1 MIRAGSRPEMTH
13 FASHAAAHETALR
26 PLPLPAAAC
35 FGGISR
41 VAPRYEPTLR
51 QNSTPNDTG
60 NHLPNS
66 ELRTC
71 KDAILT
77 TFAQLV
83 ACRVNATRVFISLFD
98 QHRQYIIA
106 EATATLPLSPGLGHD
121 QRGEDELLLCGT
133 SIPKTEG
140 ICCRVLDAEDTE
152 NAHGNIALPVIVIPD
167 IQSDS
172 GLASKPYCVSGK
184 LGRAYAGVPIR
195 TQNGINIG
203 VLSLFKESAVFE
215 DGWDVVH
222 SQILRDM
229 SRCIVEHLR
238 SKRARLASQ
247 RAQRM
252 ARAIGS
258 FVENR
263 STLPYW
269 EFGGTAEYPEEQ
281 PVGEGALNAKQ
292 QAKERDVATPLDDD
306 QLFHDGMFSGK
317 FSHEPSQLTNNPASS
332 LDDTRSRWDDSLNS
346 AGSVQASGT
355 QTPKSDT
362 SASPE
367 ELNTVGGIFSRAA
380 NIMREAIETE
390 GVVFLDAVPKAFGS
404 LTKEPESQEKM
415 SPPSTAPLETSS
427 SDEPRSDNAAS
438 GDTSSY
444 ADILSFSTSDFSS
457 INRDKPSPP
466 RHFMSAKLLRAIVQK
481 YPTGAILNFDEDGA
495 IQTADPSTDDQN
507 STSTEQQQD
516 QEPATTP
523 RRSRGQ
529 SRARKGSQWKE
540 TPEEGLPKVFMGARS
555 VAFVPVWD
563 QKKERCI
570 AGGFAYTCTP
580 ARVLT
585 RTGELSYFR
594 AFAMVIMAEIHRL
607 ETTLSNK
614 SQSDVLSSLS
624 HELRS
629 PLHGMVLGVEL
640 LADTSLDSF
649 QGNVLHTMETCGR
662 TLADTIDHLLYF
674 SKINNYV
681 GPDKRPDQGARGLR
695 LGTWPNLEAGMK
707 SIYMNVQLDSLVEEV
722 VESVFAGF
730 NFFMISA
737 GQIQHDSRPTGQD
750 VAAVRRHDR
759 RQAIEEI
766 EHAKRGTE
774 GFPDSLPGGYAVPLL
789 IDLDID
795 PAVSHYFRTIPGGV
809 RRIIMNLLGNS
820 LKYTS
825 SGSIRITLSQ
835 EWGRTK
841 RMRTSGQLVRL
852 AVADTGRGI
861 SPEFLRE
868 NLYQPFAQE
877 DRLAPGLG
885 LGLNVVKKVANSLGG
900 RVTVESEV
908 GLGTTVTVRMPLQP
922 VTPADTTS
930 VTKEE
935 EAELAFF
942 GNQRQELKGLRICLV
957 GFDTPIRLPLRHKG
971 SAEAKTSPQS
981 VFKICQ
987 NWLLMEVVS
996 TTEATEFAPDLI
1008 LCEDSATSCAYMSSP
1023 ESLKAPIVVMCADV
1037 PTAFQRSTA
1046 VDAKSSSRVM
1056 DFVSQPLGPR
1066 KLAKVL
1072 LAAVKRWVEHQDT
1085 VPPPPRP
1092 LSSLTLDVPP
1102 SRHNLGPRRAASWTS
1117 NKSGASSRGTR
1128 KSQGISEDG
1137 QPSARGDRSR
1147 PESPRP
1153 EEQSQEQSQVQPQD
1167 AQPSNSPGSEKGE
1180 PLPKFL
1186 LVDDNPIN
1194 LKILSAYMKKLSL
1207 SFATAKDGQEAVDK
1221 VCQLPGQYACIFMD
1235 INMPRLDGLQA
1246 TRQIRNFEKTHG
1258 HAPSTIIA
1266 LSGLASASVQQEA
1279 FQSGIELF
1287 LTKPVQLKEIS
1298 EILTARGLL

>member
-1 MIRAGSRPEMTH
+1 MR
-13 FASHAAAHETALR
+13 LD
-26 PLPLPAAAC
+26 
-35 FGGISR
+35 
-41 VAPRYEPTLR
+41 RYEPNLR
-51 QNSTPNDTG
+51 QNSIPNDTG
-60 NHLPNS
+60 NHLPDS

-71 KDAILT
+71 EDAILT

-106 EATATLPLSPGLGHD
+106 EATATTPLSPGLSHT

-133 SIPKTEG
+133 SIPKSDG
-140 ICCRVLDAEDTE
+140 ICVRVLDAGEPE
-152 NAHGNIALPVIVIPD
+152 NAHGNIVLPVIVIPD

-203 VLSLFKESAVFE
+203 VLSLFKEFAVSE

-238 SKRARLASQ
+238 SKRARIASQ

-269 EFGGTAEYPEEQ
+269 EFGGTAEHPEELS
-281 PVGEGALNAKQ
+281 VGEGALNAKQ
-292 QAKERDVATPLDDD
+292 QAKDRDVATPLDDD
-306 QLFHDGMFSGK
+306 QLFHDGLFSGK
-317 FSHEPSQLTNNPASS
+317 FSHEPIQLTNKPDLS
-332 LDDTRSRWDDSLNS
+332 LDDMRSRRDDSLNS
-346 AGSVQASGT
+346 VGSVQASGAE
-355 QTPKSDT
+355 TPKSDT
-362 SASPE
+362 SVSPE
-367 ELNTVGGIFSRAA
+367 GLNTVEGVFSRAA
-380 NIMREAIETE
+380 NIIREAIETE
-390 GVVFLDAVPKAFGS
+390 GVVFFDAVPKAFGS
-404 LTKEPESQEKM
+404 LTKESESPEKV
-415 SPPSTAPLETSS
+415 SPPTTTPLETSS
-427 SDEPRSDNAAS
+427 SDETRSDNAAS
-438 GDTSSY
+438 GDSSSC
-444 ADILSFSTSDFSS
+444 ADILAFSTSDFSS
-457 INRDKPSPP
+457 VNRDKPSPLTYLL
-466 RHFMSAKLLRAIVQK
+466 STKLLRAIVQK

-516 QEPATTP
+516 HEPTTP

-529 SRARKGSQWKE
+529 PHARKGSQWKE
-540 TPEEGLPKVFMGARS
+540 TPEEGLPKVLMGARS

-570 AGGFAYTCTP
+570 AGGFAYTRTP
-580 ARVLT
+580 TRVLT

-594 AFAMVIMAEIHRL
+594 AFAMIIMSEIHRM
-607 ETTLSNK
+607 ETSLSNK

-640 LADTSLDSF
+640 LADTSLDAF

-730 NFFMISA
+730 NFFMLSA
-737 GQIQHDSRPTGQD
+737 GQIQHESRPTGQD
-750 VAAVRRHDR
+750 VAAVRRNDR
-759 RQAIEEI
+759 TQAIEEI
-766 EHAKRGTE
+766 EHTKRGTE
-774 GFPDSLPGGYAVPLL
+774 GFPDGLPGGYAVPLL
-789 IDLDID
+789 IDMEID

-841 RMRTSGQLVRL
+841 RMRASGQLVKL

-868 NLYQPFAQE
+868 NLYQAFAQE

-885 LGLNVVKKVANSLGG
+885 LGLSVVKKIANSLGG

-922 VTPADTTS
+922 VTPADSTS

-942 GNQRQELKGLRICLV
+942 ANQRWELKGLRICLV

-971 SAEAKTSPQS
+971 SAEARTSPQS
-981 VFKICQ
+981 VFKICR
-987 NWLLMEVVS
+987 NWLQMEVVS
-996 TTEATEFAPDLI
+996 TTEATELAPDLI
-1008 LCEDSATSCAYMSSP
+1008 LCEDSVTSCAYMSSP

-1046 VDAKSSSRVM
+1046 VDATAGSRAM
-1056 DFVSQPLGPR
+1056 DFVSQPY
-1066 KLAKVL
+1066 VFS
-1072 LAAVKRWVEHQDT
+1072 QD
-1085 VPPPPRP
+1085 P
-1092 LSSLTLDVPP
+1092 
-1102 SRHNLGPRRAASWTS
+1102 
-1117 NKSGASSRGTR
+1117 GAPCLFFFHLR
-1128 KSQGISEDG
+1128 
-1137 QPSARGDRSR
+1137 
-1147 PESPRP
+1147 
-1153 EEQSQEQSQVQPQD
+1153 
-1167 AQPSNSPGSEKGE
+1167 
-1180 PLPKFL
+1180 
-1186 LVDDNPIN
+1186 
-1194 LKILSAYMKKLSL
+1194 Y
-1207 SFATAKDGQEAVDK
+1207 
-1221 VCQLPGQYACIFMD
+1221 
-1235 INMPRLDGLQA
+1235 
-1246 TRQIRNFEKTHG
+1246 RN
-1258 HAPSTIIA
+1258 
-1266 LSGLASASVQQEA
+1266 
-1279 FQSGIELF
+1279 
-1287 LTKPVQLKEIS
+1287 
-1298 EILTARGLL
+1298 

>member
-1 MIRAGSRPEMTH
+1 MTAARAGVTE
-13 FASHAAAHETALR
+13 AARERET
-26 PLPLPAAAC
+26 
-35 FGGISR
+35 F
-41 VAPRYEPTLR
+41 RYEPNLR
-51 QNSTPNDTG
+51 RYSTPNDTG

-66 ELRTC
+66 ELWTC
-71 KDAILT
+71 EDAILT
-77 TFAQLV
+77 SFAQLV
-83 ACRVNATRVFISLFD
+83 ACRVDATRVFISLFD
-98 QHRQYIIA
+98 QHRQYIVA
-106 EATATLPLSPGLGHD
+106 EATATLPLSPSLNHT
-121 QRGEDELLLCGT
+121 QRGENELLLCGT
-133 SIPKTEG
+133 SIPKAEG
-140 ICCRVLDAEDTE
+140 ICGRVLDTGEAVDEYGI
-152 NAHGNIALPVIVIPD
+152 AALPVIVIPD
-167 IQSDS
+167 INSDS
-172 GLASKPYCVSGK
+172 GLASKPYCISGK

-195 TQNGINIG
+195 TRNGINIG
-203 VLSLFKESAVFE
+203 VLSLFKDSAISE

-222 SQILRDM
+222 SQILRDI

-238 SKRARLASQ
+238 STRARISSQ
-247 RAQRM
+247 RAQKM

-269 EFGGTAEYPEEQ
+269 EFGGTAEHPEEQ
-281 PVGEGALNAKQ
+281 VVGEGALNAKQ
-292 QAKERDVATPLDDD
+292 QAKDRDVATPLDED
-306 QLFHDGMFSGK
+306 QLFHDGLFSGK
-317 FSHEPSQLTNNPASS
+317 LTHEPSPLAENVGTSLS
-332 LDDTRSRWDDSLNS
+332 LDDTKSRREDSLNS
-346 AGSVQASGT
+346 TGSVQASGA
-355 QTPKSDT
+355 QTPKSVI
-362 SASPE
+362 SVSPQDM
-367 ELNTVGGIFSRAA
+367 NTVEGIFSRAA
-380 NIMREAIETE
+380 NIIREAIETE

-404 LTKEPESQEKM
+404 LTKESEIQET
-415 SPPSTAPLETSS
+415 SPTMETSS
-427 SDEPRSDNAAS
+427 SDETRSHNARS

-444 ADILSFSTSDFSS
+444 ADILAFSTSDFSS
-457 INRDKPSPP
+457 VNRDKPSPLT
-466 RHFMSAKLLRAIVQK
+466 HLLSSKLLRAIVKK

-516 QEPATTP
+516 HEPTTP
-523 RRSRGQ
+523 RRLRGQ
-529 SRARKGSQWKE
+529 SRARQGSQRNE
-540 TPEEGLPKVFMGARS
+540 TPEEGLPKVFIGARS

-570 AGGFAYTCTP
+570 AGGFAYTRTP

-594 AFAMVIMAEIHRL
+594 AFAMIIMSEIHRL
-607 ETTLSNK
+607 ETSQSNK

-640 LADTSLDSF
+640 LTDTSLDAF
-649 QGNVLHTMETCGR
+649 QMNVLHTMETCGR

-674 SKINNYV
+674 SKVNNYV

-730 NFFMISA
+730 NFFMLSA
-737 GQIQHDSRPTGQD
+737 GQIQHESRQTGQD
-750 VAAVRRHDR
+750 VEAVRRNDR

-766 EHAKRGTE
+766 EHTKRGAE
-774 GFPDSLPGGYAVPLL
+774 EFPDDLPGGYAVPLL

-795 PAVSHYFRTIPGGV
+795 PVVSHYFRTIPGGV
-809 RRIIMNLLGNS
+809 RRIIMNLLGNA

-825 SGSIRITLSQ
+825 SGSIRVTLSQ

-841 RMRTSGQLVRL
+841 RMRASGQLVRL
-852 AVADTGRGI
+852 TVADTGRGI
-861 SPEFLRE
+861 SQEFLRE
-868 NLYQPFAQE
+868 NLYQAFAQE

-900 RVTVESEV
+900 RVTVDSEV
-908 GLGTTVTVRMPLQP
+908 GLGTTVTVLMPLQP
-922 VTPADTTS
+922 VTAADSTS
-930 VTKEE
+930 VTEEE

-942 GNQRQELKGLRICLV
+942 ANQRRELKGLRICLV
-957 GFDTPIRLPLRHKG
+957 GFDTPIRIPLRHKG
-971 SAEAKTSPQS
+971 STEARSSPQS
-981 VFKICQ
+981 VFRICQ
-987 NWLLMEVVS
+987 NWLQMQVIS
-996 TTEATEFAPDLI
+996 TTEATELAPDLI
-1008 LCEDSATSCAYMSSP
+1008 LCEDSASSCAYMSSP

-1046 VDAKSSSRVM
+1046 VDAASGSRAM

-1066 KLAKVL
+1066 KLAKIL
-1072 LAAVKRWVEHQDT
+1072 LAAVKRWVEHQDAA
-1085 VPPPPRP
+1085 PPPPRT
-1092 LSSLTLDVPP
+1092 LSSLTLDLPP
-1102 SRHNLGPRRAASWTS
+1102 SRHSLGPRRAASRAS
-1117 NKSGASSRGTR
+1117 NRSGTSSRGTR
-1128 KSQGISEDG
+1128 ISQVISENG
-1137 QPSARGDRSR
+1137 QPSTNGDRSR
-1147 PESPRP
+1147 PESPQS
-1153 EEQSQEQSQVQPQD
+1153 EEPPQD
-1167 AQPSNSPGSEKGE
+1167 AQPNISPGLEEAE

-1194 LKILSAYMKKLSL
+1194 LRILAAYMKKLNL
-1207 SFATAKDGQEAVDK
+1207 SFATAKDGQEAVDQ
-1221 VCQLPGQYACIFMD
+1221 VCQLPGQYGCIFMD

-1246 TRQIRNFEKTHG
+1246 TRQIRNFEQTHG

-1287 LTKPVQLKEIS
+1287 LTKPVKLKEIS